1 MNKFSSPISVLD
13 FGSTHL
19 GLAIYENQILTQSV
33 LYEEKIDYTKN
44 QDSYALHTLS
54 NIINKAEK
62 NIGQHLN
69 DILLL
74 VDSSC
79 IFSLDFSINKN
90 FEKKIITKDDINH
103 LIIESE
109 NIVRSSYKS
118 NYILHTIISKVL
130 FDNKIIDNL
139 ENMNHAANLVSV
151 DLKFILISKKTCD
164 DVKDLLF
171 KKYISV
177 NQIFCTS
184 YFKSLGLIKK
194 FSISG
199 YNSFIDIGHKKSSL
213 TIFNNDKFLFMNNTH
228 IGGNHITKDISKILK
243 IDYRIAEAKKIK
255 FSKNKNYKNI
265 NNENELLKKIINS
278 RLEEIIELLFN
289 NCPLVKNNVLNSKLS
304 LYFTGNGSKVLNEN
318 LLSFGPEFDF
328 VSEMSTMDEF
338 KKDLFDTTINF
349 HSYNQKLQPSKSIIK
364 LENKGFFEKL
374 FEYFSRN

>member
-151 DLKFILISKKTCD
+151 DLKFILISKKACD

-177 NQIFCTS
+177 NRIFCTS

-289 NCPLVKNNVLNSKLS
+289 NCPLVTNNVLNSKLS

>member
-1 MNKFSSPISVLD
+1 MNKFVSPTSVLD

-19 GLAIYENQILTQSV
+19 GLAIYENQIITQSL

-44 QDSYALHTLS
+44 QVSEELHTIS
-54 NIINKAEK
+54 SIIDKAEK

-74 VDSSC
+74 IDSSC

-90 FEKKIITKDDINH
+90 FEKKLITKDDIDH

-109 NIVRSSYKS
+109 NIVRSNYKS
-118 NYILHTIISKVL
+118 NYILHTIISKIF
-130 FDNKIIDNL
+130 FDNKIIDNF
-139 ENMNHAANLVSV
+139 ENTNHVANLVCV

-164 DVKDLLF
+164 DVKNLLF
-171 KKYISV
+171 KKHISV

-199 YNSFIDIGHKKSSL
+199 YNSFIDIGFKKSSL
-213 TIFNNDKFLFMNNTH
+213 SIFNNDKFLFMNNTH
-228 IGGNHITKDISKILK
+228 IGGDHITKDISKILK
-243 IDYRIAEAKKIK
+243 IDYRTAEAKKIK
-255 FSKNKNYKNI
+255 FSKNKHYKNI
-265 NNENELLKKIINS
+265 NNENRLLKKIINS

-289 NCPLVKNNVLNSKLS
+289 NCPFVTNNVLKSKIS

-328 VSEMSTMDEF
+328 VSEMSIMDEF
-338 KKDLFDTTINF
+338 KKDLFDATIKF
-349 HSYNQKLQPSKSIIK
+349 HSYNQKLQPSKSIVK

>member
-1 MNKFSSPISVLD
+1 MNKFVSPTSVLD

-19 GLAIYENQILTQSV
+19 GLAIYENQIITQSL
-33 LYEEKIDYTKN
+33 LYEEKINYTKN
-44 QDSYALHTLS
+44 QVSEELHTIS
-54 NIINKAEK
+54 SIIDKAEK

-74 VDSSC
+74 IDSSC

-90 FEKKIITKDDINH
+90 FEKKLITKDDIDH

-109 NIVRSSYKS
+109 NIVRSNYKS
-118 NYILHTIISKVL
+118 NYILHTIISKIF
-130 FDNKIIDNL
+130 FDNKIIDNF
-139 ENMNHAANLVSV
+139 ENTNHVANLVCV

-164 DVKDLLF
+164 DVKNLLF
-171 KKYISV
+171 KKHISV

-199 YNSFIDIGHKKSSL
+199 YNSFIDIGFKKSSL
-213 TIFNNDKFLFMNNTH
+213 SIFNNDKFLFMNNTH
-228 IGGNHITKDISKILK
+228 IGGDHITKDISKILK
-243 IDYRIAEAKKIK
+243 IDYRTAEAKKIK
-255 FSKNKNYKNI
+255 FSKNKHYKNI
-265 NNENELLKKIINS
+265 NNENRLLKKIINS

-289 NCPLVKNNVLNSKLS
+289 NCPFVTNNVLKSKIS

-328 VSEMSTMDEF
+328 VSEMSIMDEF
-338 KKDLFDTTINF
+338 KKDLFDATIKF
-349 HSYNQKLQPSKSIIK
+349 HSYNQKLQPSKSIVK

>member
-1 MNKFSSPISVLD
+1 MNKFVSPTSVLD

-19 GLAIYENQILTQSV
+19 GLAIYENQIITQSL

-44 QDSYALHTLS
+44 QVSEELHTIS
-54 NIINKAEK
+54 SIIDKAEK

-74 VDSSC
+74 IDSSC

-90 FEKKIITKDDINH
+90 FEKKLITKDDIDH

-109 NIVRSSYKS
+109 NIVRSNYKS
-118 NYILHTIISKVL
+118 NYILHTIISKIF
-130 FDNKIIDNL
+130 FDNKIIDNF
-139 ENMNHAANLVSV
+139 ENTNHVANLVCV

-164 DVKDLLF
+164 DVKNLLF
-171 KKYISV
+171 KKHISV

-199 YNSFIDIGHKKSSL
+199 YNSFIDIGFKKSSL
-213 TIFNNDKFLFMNNTH
+213 SIFNNDKFLFMNNTH
-228 IGGNHITKDISKILK
+228 IGGDHITKDINKILK
-243 IDYRIAEAKKIK
+243 IDYRTAEAKKIK
-255 FSKNKNYKNI
+255 FSKNKHYKNI
-265 NNENELLKKIINS
+265 NNENRLLKKIINS

-289 NCPLVKNNVLNSKLS
+289 NCPFVTNNVLKSKIS

-328 VSEMSTMDEF
+328 VSEMSIMDEF
-338 KKDLFDTTINF
+338 KKDLFDATIKF
-349 HSYNQKLQPSKSIIK
+349 HSYNQKLQPSKSIVK

>member
-1 MNKFSSPISVLD
+1 MNKFVSPTSVLD

-19 GLAIYENQILTQSV
+19 GLAIYENQIITQSL

-44 QDSYALHTLS
+44 QVSEELHTIS
-54 NIINKAEK
+54 SIIDKAEK

-74 VDSSC
+74 IDSSC

-90 FEKKIITKDDINH
+90 FEKKLITKDDIDH

-109 NIVRSSYKS
+109 NIVRSNYKS
-118 NYILHTIISKVL
+118 NYILHTIISKIF
-130 FDNKIIDNL
+130 FDNKIIDNF
-139 ENMNHAANLVSV
+139 ENTNHVANLVCV

-164 DVKDLLF
+164 DVKNLLF
-171 KKYISV
+171 KKHISV

-199 YNSFIDIGHKKSSL
+199 YNSFIDIGFKKSSL
-213 TIFNNDKFLFMNNTH
+213 SIFNNDKFLFMNNTH

-243 IDYRIAEAKKIK
+243 IDYRTAEAKKIK
-255 FSKNKNYKNI
+255 FSKNKHYKNI
-265 NNENELLKKIINS
+265 NNENRLLKKIINS

-289 NCPLVKNNVLNSKLS
+289 NCPFVTNNVLKSKIS

-328 VSEMSTMDEF
+328 VSEMSIMDEF
-338 KKDLFDTTINF
+338 KKDLFDATIKF
-349 HSYNQKLQPSKSIIK
+349 HSYNQKLQPSKSIVK